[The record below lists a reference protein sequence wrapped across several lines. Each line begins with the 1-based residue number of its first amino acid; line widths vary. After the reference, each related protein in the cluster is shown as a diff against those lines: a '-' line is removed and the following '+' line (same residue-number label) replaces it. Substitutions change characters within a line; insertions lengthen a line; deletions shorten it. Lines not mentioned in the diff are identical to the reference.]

1 MLYVVVY
8 FFTGK
13 QCKCRKREDRDRE
26 TWERETTASVRLS
39 CNISNLFVFLFY
51 FALHI
56 QFHMPGSR
64 WIFYLQ
70 KLLGRMK
77 RVRMFSSSWRRLCVL
92 FFYYFIILVEYHL
105 MYLTIIHVKSPQ
117 KGKTA
122 KRELLLKDK
131 QIKALESKVKKTYC
145 DTHYCSLYS
154 LNTFLNFFFFFQ
166 LTCTKSKIETKT
178 KAHEDCLKEVDHL
191 LWYYLSDN
199 VERSLFWKSTWN
211 RILEMSAKVHLIC
224 DKLLHCS

>member
-1 MLYVVVY
+1 
-8 FFTGK
+8 
-13 QCKCRKREDRDRE
+13 
-26 TWERETTASVRLS
+26 
-39 CNISNLFVFLFY
+39 
-51 FALHI
+51 
-56 QFHMPGSR
+56 MPGSR

-131 QIKALESKVKKTYC
+131 QIKALESKVKKHIVTC
-145 DTHYCSLYS
+145 
-154 LNTFLNFFFFFQ
+154 NTLLFSVLIKHIFNFFFFFQ

-178 KAHEDCLKEVDHL
+178 KAHEDCLEEVDHL
-191 LWYYLSDN
+191 LWYYLSECWKKFILKVNMKQDLGN
-199 VERSLFWKSTWN
+199 VSQNSFNLW
-211 RILEMSAKVHLIC
+211 
-224 DKLLHCS
+224 